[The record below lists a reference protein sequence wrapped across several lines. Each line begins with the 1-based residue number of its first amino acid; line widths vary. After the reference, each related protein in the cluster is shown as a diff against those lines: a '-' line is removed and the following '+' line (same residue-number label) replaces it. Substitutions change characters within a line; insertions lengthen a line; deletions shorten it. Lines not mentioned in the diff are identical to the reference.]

1 MLQRFTRSLIV
12 GASRRNLHRSSV
24 VRLAKTRDEV
34 EKEMKEEE
42 ERKEKD
48 LVDIDE
54 SLKKTILYE
63 FFEAASLDSTGEVR
77 LKNRPGRS
85 WSVEELRLKS
95 NSDLH
100 KLWYVLLKERNVL
113 LTMRSIRQ
121 LRGMKF
127 PNPERFDKIKE
138 SMENLESVIHERNDA
153 VLRLETGDSASPP
166 MRTITS
172 FMGFTYQKQ
181 ATEHYEPAEVTK
193 EKEYEVP
200 YLDDDAYV
208 TQKLWNEKQEMKRR
222 IHEFDEYTRI
232 NQTKDDIK
240 FKRAMRRKFDRLEH
254 LPNTIVQQEKL
265 KLFICLMSQPSPMAS
280 AELNLGKTLNDRLEA
295 LNEVDRK
302 VENVME
308 LVKSIMENLI
318 KDNKPI
324 ASKKINDTMR
334 QLNRILE
341 DDINKVIH
349 DQLTYMEELCV
360 GMEHQGSTFGLQNR
374 RDTFRQTLDGL
385 HRELETL
392 LPAEEEGIT
401 LCDKD
406 PLTKNPPTEDPLI
419 QDQEMESGSE

>member
-1 MLQRFTRSLIV
+1 MLQRFTRSLVV
-12 GASRRNLHRSSV
+12 GAYRRNLHQSSV
-24 VRLAKTRDEV
+24 VRLAKTREEV
-34 EKEMKEEE
+34 EKEMKEEDE
-42 ERKEKD
+42 KKEKD
-48 LVDIDE
+48 LMDIDE
-54 SLKKTILYE
+54 NIKKTIIYE
-63 FFEAASLDSTGEVR
+63 FFEAASLDPSSEVR

-113 LTMRSIRQ
+113 LTMRSIRY

-127 PNPERFDKIKE
+127 PNPERFDKVKE

-153 VLRLETGDSASPP
+153 VLRLETGDGASPP

-181 ATEHYEPAEVTK
+181 VAEHYEPAEVTK
-193 EKEYEVP
+193 KKEYEVP

-208 TQKLWNEKQEMKRR
+208 TQKLWNEKQEMRRR
-222 IHEFDEYTRI
+222 IHEHDKYMRI
-232 NQTKDDIK
+232 NQSKDEIK
-240 FKRAMRRKFDRLEH
+240 YKRSTRKTFNSVEH
-254 LPNTIVQQEKL
+254 LPETIVQQEEL
-265 KLFICLMSQPSPMAS
+265 KQRMSQLSPMAS

-308 LVKSIMENLI
+308 TVKTIMESLI
-318 KDNKPI
+318 KENKPA

-334 QLNRILE
+334 QLNRTLE
-341 DDINKVIH
+341 EDINKVIH
-349 DQLTYMEELCV
+349 EQLTYMEELCV

-385 HRELETL
+385 HREL
-392 LPAEEEGIT
+392 GI
-401 LCDKD
+401 LV
-406 PLTKNPPTEDPLI
+406 PTEDDDARITPLDENPVTQEPSI
-419 QDQEMESGSE
+419 QDQEMASGSEE